1 MPLQEEL
8 YLNKRHLPL
17 PQVNLQ
23 AAALVAIFRRESRD
37 AVLAWLERMLPK
49 RLPLLPGRWEPV
61 QQHILKFPLAPH
73 GQAVYSSSYDVVLL
87 SFGCVTHASCGIMFA
102 IASAE

>member
-1 MPLQEEL
+1 MRWSAKAHLDVVTCAAEKGLFCRSMCSHVDQTTARGATPHC
-8 YLNKRHLPL
+8 RHLPL

-49 RLPLLPGRWEPV
+49 RLPLLPGR
-61 QQHILKFPLAPH
+61 
-73 GQAVYSSSYDVVLL
+73 
-87 SFGCVTHASCGIMFA
+87 
-102 IASAE
+102 